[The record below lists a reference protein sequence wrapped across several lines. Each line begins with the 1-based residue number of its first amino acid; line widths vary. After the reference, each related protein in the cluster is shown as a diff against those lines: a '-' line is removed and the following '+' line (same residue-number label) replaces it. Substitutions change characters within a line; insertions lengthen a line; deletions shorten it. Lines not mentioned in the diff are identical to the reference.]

1 MNLLSDGEA
10 QEFYLVLRHRKD
22 DQQSEVYLLP
32 PDAYEDKARAID
44 MEFDALLVPM
54 LKVSVDGLI
63 LKANAHAERLLSV
76 ANIEGLML
84 KTFWKDWDGQ
94 FLIGFWTRRESGA

>member
-32 PDAYEDKARAID
+32 PYAYEDKARAID

-76 ANIEGLML
+76 ANFEGLML
-84 KTFWKDWDGQ
+84 QNLLEG
-94 FLIGFWTRRESGA
+94 LG